1 MALPDLTNQ
10 YIQDTYQRLL
20 QISSSGDLTDG
31 TGSLFIPP
39 NAISSS
45 YATSASY
52 EIIKEVSSSF
62 ADTASYVNPLQ
73 QDLLLTGSLNISG
86 SVDMSLPEGS
96 AFTIHEPDIDQTN
109 RFDFNFIQGNPI
121 LEIAG
126 RFTTGSLHLKQDQ
139 TGAGLLLDSLGK
151 IKYITGGTTYG
162 VAFTTTGFNPNVG
175 NQINLGAYNRRWKN
189 VYINTGDKISFG
201 VNTSSN
207 IDLVS
212 FRHTEGTNTLVMSG
226 SSDVTLDVKGVI
238 SGSVLALNSGSVNNP
253 AIHFGNPSVGI
264 YASDGPY
271 LNFQTGTS
279 PGGSP
284 EMEISNYILMR
295 KYLNMNNNYIQDVS
309 RMRYL
314 GEITGSNTTGNPLKI
329 QGAVSIDGPTRT
341 LFTSASMVYSG
352 SNVTQVTQSYEAGTQ
367 QITNILYSG
376 SFADGNPLSISV
388 TGSDGVN
395 KLYSMTY
402 SGSNITQILVT

>member
-39 NAISSS
+39 NAISAS

-73 QDLLLTGSLNISG
+73 QNVELTGSLNISG
-86 SVDMSLPEGS
+86 SVDISLPEGS
-96 AFTIHEPDIDQTN
+96 AFTIHEPDIDQQN

-121 LEIAG
+121 LEISS
-126 RFTTGSLHLKQDQ
+126 RSTSGSIHLRQDD
-139 TGAGLLLDSLGK
+139 TGAGLLFDSLGK

-162 VAFTTTGFNPNVG
+162 VNLTTSGFSPNTP
-175 NQINLGAYNRRWKN
+175 NQLNLGNFNRRWKDF
-189 VYINTGDKISFG
+189 YINNGDKISFG
-201 VNTSSN
+201 VSDSSDV
-207 IDLVS
+207 DLVS
-212 FRHTEGTNTLVMSG
+212 LRHTTNKNTLVMSG
-226 SSDVTLDVKGVI
+226 SSDVILDVKGSISASGNI
-238 SGSVLALNSGSVNNP
+238 SGSDLYVRDGRFSRDGFAAEVEIIASETAGGIVGTNTSDNLILRRFNIPKLTLEENLNLSHQKTKISGSL
-253 AIHFGNPSVGI
+253 SV
-264 YASDGPY
+264 D
-271 LNFQTGTS
+271 GTS
-279 PGGSP
+279 
-284 EMEISNYILMR
+284 
-295 KYLNMNNNYIQDVS
+295 
-309 RMRYL
+309 
-314 GEITGSNTTGNPLKI
+314 
-329 QGAVSIDGPTRT
+329 RT
-341 LFTSASMVYSG
+341 LFTSCSMVYSG

-376 SFADGNPLSISV
+376 SFEDGNPLSISV
-388 TGSDGVN
+388 TGSDGIN

-402 SGSNITQILVT
+402 SEGNITQILVT

>member
-86 SVDMSLPEGS
+86 SVDISLPEGS
-96 AFTIHEPDIDQTN
+96 AFTITENDADQEN
-109 RFDFNFIQGNPI
+109 RLTFEYDQGDPTLI
-121 LEIAG
+121 VAG
-126 RFTTGSLHLKQDQ
+126 RSAESSLHLKFNLAGEGLKITNQ
-139 TGAGLLLDSLGK
+139 GA
-151 IKYITGGTTYG
+151 ITRTVSGVNYG
-162 VAFTTTGFNPNVG
+162 VSLNTLSFQPATT
-175 NQINLGAYNRRWKN
+175 NQLDLGYYNRRWKN
-189 VYINTGDKISFG
+189 LYLYTSNKLSWGTTTAVDNVAL
-201 VNTSSN
+201 VNLT
-207 IDLVS
+207 
-212 FRHTEGTNTLVMSG
+212 GTNTLQVTG

-238 SGSVLALNSGSVNNP
+238 SGSVLALNSGSVTNP
-253 AIHFGNPSVGI
+253 AIHFGNPNVGI
-264 YASDGPY
+264 YSSAGPY

-314 GEITGSNTTGNPLKI
+314 GEITGSNTTGNPLNI

-341 LFTSASMVYSG
+341 LFTSCSMVYSG
-352 SNVTQVTQSYEAGTQ
+352 SNVTQITQSYEAGTQ

-395 KLYSMTY
+395 KLYTMTY